1 MAGLGRRGTH
11 DRAPWRTAP
20 ARSRHGGR
28 LRRRGRRH
36 LRAANEF
43 GVPSGLKAGER
54 AAEVRWTLW
63 CGVIAGPVL
72 IVMLLMQWLWREDY
86 DLGTDP
92 ISSLSLGPCGWVQ
105 ILTFTVVGLLVGLF
119 GFGARRIHREYRA
132 LDRMLRFAGALLI
145 VTGAGLV
152 GEGVFVVDPV
162 GWHCALHDL
171 STGVAMMAALLAVAA
186 WAAVRRRAKQRVRA
200 VPGALTV
207 AVCTALALSPQAET
221 IALRQPVVIVLT
233 AAWLTRHARRL
244 LL

>member
-1 MAGLGRRGTH
+1 M
-11 DRAPWRTAP
+11 
-20 ARSRHGGR
+20 
-28 LRRRGRRH
+28 
-36 LRAANEF
+36 RAANEF

-152 GEGVFVVDPV
+152 GVGVFVVDPFA
-162 GWHCALHDL
+162 WHGTLHDI
-171 STGVAMMAALLAVAA
+171 STGVAINAALLAVAA
-186 WAAVRRRAKQRVRA
+186 LAAVWWRTKQRARA
-200 VPGALTV
+200 VHGALTV
-207 AVCTALALSPQAET
+207 VVCTPLALSPHAET
-221 IALRQPVVIVLT
+221 IALRHTVVIMLI
-233 AAWLTRHARRL
+233 AAWLTTTAL
-244 LL
+244 LLLLEQRKGESG